1 VSAGSRT
8 SKGAASKGAGTRAVR
23 ALVSGAVQGVGFRE
37 STRRRAR
44 KLGVLGW
51 VRNEDD
57 GTVAVHAEGERG
69 ALDELVAFL
78 RKGPRGAKVRDVELD
93 DVRTEGHE
101 QFAVRGVSAGVF
113 VVQEHRASTHHFD
126 LRLQVDG
133 AMRSWAVP
141 KGPSMDPAVKRLAVQ
156 VEDHGLA
163 HNDFEGPT
171 EHGGVI
177 VWDRGSYEQ
186 GGRVAWPEALER
198 GHAVFVLHGEKLR
211 GGFALQRTRGEGE
224 KSQWLLL
231 KRRDAEALAGS
242 DLVRE
247 QPRSV
252 ASGRSLDELIGDS
265 APV

>member
-1 VSAGSRT
+1 VKAI
-8 SKGAASKGAGTRAVR
+8 RARV
-23 ALVSGAVQGVGFRE
+23 AGAVQGVGFRE
-37 STRRRAR
+37 SARRRAR
-44 KLGVLGW
+44 HLGVLGW

-57 GTVAVHAEGERG
+57 GTLAVHAEGEPD
-69 ALDELVAFL
+69 AVEQLLAFL
-78 RKGPRGAKVRDVELD
+78 REGPRGADVSGVEVE
-93 DVRTEGHE
+93 DVRVEGHE

-126 LRLQVDG
+126 LRLEVDG
-133 AMRSWAVP
+133 VMRSWAVP

-156 VEDHGLA
+156 VEDHGIA
-163 HNDFEGPT
+163 HNEFEGPT
-171 EHGGVI
+171 GHGGVI

-211 GGFALQRTRGEGE
+211 GGFALQRTRGEGA

-231 KRRDAEALAGS
+231 KRRDEQALAGS

-252 ASGRSLDELIGDS
+252 ISGRSLDQLIGDS
-265 APV
+265 ARL